1 MLLEEK
7 LLPRSD
13 FERLLLQAVDE
24 GLASLGDS
32 SKQAI
37 YFHLDRNFN
46 IKKEQI
52 PEKIEAFSGAI
63 ERIFGDGA
71 NFLEIAIMKQ
81 LYEKVGGILE
91 WNKSA
96 RLGFAEYVSATKR
109 TFQEKRRTRTM
120 ETAIECEET
129 RIEV

>member
-1 MLLEEK
+1 LFLEEK

-24 GLASLGDS
+24 GLSSLGDS
-32 SKQAI
+32 PKQAI

-52 PEKIEAFSGAI
+52 PENIKAFSGAI
-63 ERIFGDGA
+63 ERIFGNGA

-91 WNKSA
+91 WNESA
-96 RLGFAEYVSATKR
+96 RLGFAEYVSAMKR
-109 TFQEKRRTRTM
+109 TFQERRRTRTM
-120 ETAIECEET
+120 ETLIECEET